1 MVDKHVTKQDRFV
14 TGAWGSGAT
23 YVSAVCYKMQLA
35 AIVRFTFVSRCASF
49 LFMYISAWLAGLF
62 SWARCSSMLSLGAD
76 SMWIIHYVSFVKVQ
90 SHGTK
95 YVCFGWASYP
105 VDVAF
110 SSAVATTSDKHTN
123 THLSLSLTPT
133 FPTPT
138 IGSSLTLTRPWLT
151 ANSSEPR
158 LHQHSLKRNEACVC
172 VNRVLSWRKVEDKR
186 CVRNVSKKVGW
197 KSLELCEM
205 LYHIGAG
212 EPVSLEIR
220 RLRRFVGFVS
230 LSIRPSYLKLIR
242 RWLR

>member
-1 MVDKHVTKQDRFV
+1 
-14 TGAWGSGAT
+14 
-23 YVSAVCYKMQLA
+23 
-35 AIVRFTFVSRCASF
+35 
-49 LFMYISAWLAGLF
+49 
-62 SWARCSSMLSLGAD
+62 
-76 SMWIIHYVSFVKVQ
+76 MWIIHYVSFVKAQ

-95 YVCFGWASYP
+95 YVCFGWASCP

-151 ANSSEPR
+151 ASSSEPR
-158 LHQHSLKRNEACVC
+158 LHQHSLKCNEACVC
-172 VNRVLSWRKVEDKR
+172 VNRVLSWRKTEDKL
-186 CVRNVSKKVGW
+186 CVRNVCKEVGW
-197 KSLELCEM
+197 KSLEHYEI

-212 EPVSLEIR
+212 EPASLHIQGR
-220 RLRRFVGFVS
+220 RRFVGFVPVC
-230 LSIRPSYLKLIR
+230 LSVCLPYFELIR

>member
-1 MVDKHVTKQDRFV
+1 
-14 TGAWGSGAT
+14 
-23 YVSAVCYKMQLA
+23 MQLA

-62 SWARCSSMLSLGAD
+62 SWVRCSSMLSLGAD
-76 SMWIIHYVSFVKVQ
+76 SMRIIHYVSFVKVQ

-172 VNRVLSWRKVEDKR
+172 VNRVLSRRKVEDEL
-186 CVRNVSKKVGW
+186 CIRNVCKKVGW
-197 KSLELCEM
+197 KSLEHYEI

-212 EPVSLEIR
+212 EPVSRLIFSDW
-220 RLRRFVGFVS
+220 LRRFVGSVC
-230 LSIRPSYLKLIR
+230 LSVIFEAYSAANVFSYVMAA
-242 RWLR
+242 

>member
-1 MVDKHVTKQDRFV
+1 MGTESTLYHRCLPRLSGNARHTRYQTGFV

-23 YVSAVCYKMQLA
+23 SVSAVCYKMQLA
-35 AIVRFTFVSRCASF
+35 AIVRFTFVSRCTSF

-62 SWARCSSMLSLGAD
+62 SWVQYSNMLSLGAD

-133 FPTPT
+133 PTFPSPT

-151 ANSSEPR
+151 ANSSERR
-158 LHQHSLKRNEACVC
+158 LHQRSLKCSEACVC
-172 VNRVLSWRKVEDKR
+172 VNRVLSWKKTEDKLY
-186 CVRNVSKKVGW
+186 W
-197 KSLELCEM
+197 KCLQESWM
-205 LYHIGAG
+205 KITGA
-212 EPVSLEIR
+212 L
-220 RLRRFVGFVS
+220 
-230 LSIRPSYLKLIR
+230 
-242 RWLR
+242 